1 MKGTETIKDKKGK
14 IIAIIIYGEFKA
26 KGTNF
31 FTPGDFSQQLAF
43 IERKKGDVIKAH
55 SHKKIKIH
63 VRLTQE
69 TLFIKK
75 GKIKVDLYDDKRKHL
90 VSKTLKA
97 GDTILLASGGHGFKA
112 LENLEMIEVK
122 QGPYLSDSY
131 KVIFK

>member
-1 MKGTETIKDKKGK
+1 M
-14 IIAIIIYGEFKA
+14 FCSL
-26 KGTNF
+26 
-31 FTPGDFSQQLAF
+31 SQRVQ
-43 IERKKGDVIKAH
+43 
-55 SHKKIKIH
+55 
-63 VRLTQE
+63 RLTQE

-122 QGPYLSDSY
+122 QGPYISDSY